1 MIKDKNFYQVSGW
14 MMNKLHLKGEELI
27 CYAIIYSL
35 SQLGE
40 GRYVAGLKYLTE
52 FMQCSQS
59 TASRAIK
66 SLYKKG
72 LIDKEEIVT
81 DTGRRVFYF
90 CSDDNPDDN
99 SDDNSDG
106 VQSKPLQG
114 VQSKSLDGVQSKSLP
129 INNNNKEHNN
139 RKVLSDESTKST
151 RKKELT
157 EEEKEYQEKMR
168 EKFPRIMKMEQPLTL
183 KEAKKLKEKY
193 NSDMLKQIMQEMENW
208 KPLLKKSV
216 SAYMTI
222 INWCNREIDRA

>member
-14 MMNKLHLKGEELI
+14 MMNKLHLKGEELT

-81 DTGRRVFYF
+81 DKGRRMYYF
-90 CSDDNPDDN
+90 CSDDNSDDK
-99 SDDNSDG
+99 SDDNSD
-106 VQSKPLQG
+106 SNPDG

-129 INNNNKEHNN
+129 INNNKEHN
-139 RKVLSDESTKST
+139 RKVLSNESTKST

-183 KEAKKLKEKY
+183 KEARKLKEKY
-193 NSDMLKQIMQEMENW
+193 DNDMLKQIMHEMENW

>member
-1 MIKDKNFYQVSGW
+1 
-14 MMNKLHLKGEELI
+14 MNKLHLKGEELT

-81 DTGRRVFYF
+81 DTGRRMYYF
-90 CSDDNPDDN
+90 CSDDNSDGKSDDNPDGN
-99 SDDNSDG
+99 SDDNSD
-106 VQSKPLQG
+106 G

-129 INNNNKEHNN
+129 INNNKEHNN
-139 RKVLSDESTKST
+139 RKVLSNESTKST

-183 KEAKKLKEKY
+183 EEAKKLKGKY
-193 NSDMLKQIMQEMENW
+193 DSDMLKQIMYEMENW
-208 KPLLKKSV
+208 KPLLTKSV
-216 SAYMTI
+216 SAYRTI
-222 INWCNREIDRA
+222 INWCNREKDRA